1 MLLQKVSQR
10 SDSGVKGECR
20 GGSKETTHLPALP
33 SVPSLGAGP
42 VSTVN
47 LYGST
52 GQLTPL
58 IDYTPPEGPHNLYGN
73 RAGEQGC
80 WWRGNV
86 EKEETREGEN
96 WWMWH
101 GKCAAGA
108 ERTGNDEKTRNQM
121 EVQKDKKRPQTKLWL
136 HLPPHTPQCRR
147 CHPRRC
153 LSTRLLPPLP
163 GRSL

>member
-20 GGSKETTHLPALP
+20 GGSKETTHLPAFP
-33 SVPSLGAGP
+33 SVPSLGADP

-58 IDYTPPEGPHNLYGN
+58 TDYTPPVGPHNLYGN

-80 WWRGNV
+80 WWRENV

-96 WWMWH
+96 WRMCH

-108 ERTGNDEKTRNQM
+108 ERTGNDEKTRNRM
-121 EVQKDKKRPQTKLWL
+121 EVQGQKETTDKTLA
-136 HLPPHTPQCRR
+136 LPPTTH
-147 CHPRRC
+147 
-153 LSTRLLPPLP
+153 SAV
-163 GRSL
+163 